1 MKHGKMTTNSGRP
14 RRKCVS
20 VSFVGD
26 DDVIGH
32 IVDVNKKY
40 ESRKQ
45 KKRLS
50 LQHTRKSQLKYT
62 EDIEILEKLSD
73 SDEENFQPSVFEE
86 QGDGQVAG
94 SDVFQFKTAKK
105 SGSMALKA
113 SEARTPKT
121 PKSILKNSNSV
132 SSGKRKT
139 ENVTPRRGEGTPK
152 KGTQGKLTRKGRKPE
167 ATTPFKLRK
176 RAEYICDDVDLDSD
190 SSDTDSE
197 EGESDTETSATPA
210 PPTTPRSRRKIQ
222 EAADMPHMV
231 EEYFDLHSQGGLS
244 TTSDRTLAKLG
255 TGKMDQESLNE
266 LLRRVPSKH
275 SSECQQMYEEHRELF
290 HKWMFYMCN
299 GYNILLHGLG
309 SKRTLLEDFRRSE
322 LKDLDHV
329 VINGYFPSLTIKHIL
344 NTITDEILEAEGT
357 YKSPLDQVEFIKSQ
371 FETKDYRDFFLVV
384 HNIDGVMLRP
394 EKIQNILSLLSQIRG
409 FHIVASIDHINAPL
423 IWDQTKCSR
432 YRWLWYDVT
441 TYLPYTDETSY
452 ENSLLVQQTGS
463 LALSSMS
470 HVMKSL
476 TTNAKQIFL
485 LLAKHQ
491 LENKDSST
499 YLGMSLQDLYQR
511 CREAFLVNSDLTL
524 RAQLTEFRDHKLIKS
539 KKGFEGIEY
548 LVIPVDN
555 ATLTEFTEQHESS
568 V

>member
-32 IVDVNKKY
+32 IVDVNKRY

-50 LQHTRKSQLKYT
+50 LQHTRKNQLKYT
-62 EDIEILEKLSD
+62 EDIEIIEQSD

-121 PKSILKNSNSV
+121 PKSILKNSISV

-139 ENVTPRRGEGTPK
+139 ENVTPRKGEGTPK

-176 RAEYICDDVDLDSD
+176 RAEYICDDVDVDSD

-197 EGESDTETSATPA
+197 DGESDTETSATPV

-275 SSECQQMYEEHRELF
+275 SRECQQMYEEHRELF

-329 VINGYFPSLTIKHIL
+329 VVNGYFPSLTIKHIL

>member
-1 MKHGKMTTNSGRP
+1 MSTNSGRP

-32 IVDVNKKY
+32 IYDASQGKKAKP
-40 ESRKQ
+40 RN
-45 KKRLS
+45 RLS
-50 LQHTRKSQLKYT
+50 LQHKRRSQLKYT
-62 EDIEILEKLSD
+62 EDIEIIERSD
-73 SDEENFQPSVFEE
+73 SDSNEENIPSAVFGDNEE
-86 QGDGQVAG
+86 ENQVAG
-94 SDVFQFKTAKK
+94 SDLFQFKTPKK
-105 SGSMALKA
+105 SGSMAQKA

-121 PKSILKNSNSV
+121 PKSILK
-132 SSGKRKT
+132 SSRKGS
-139 ENVTPRRGEGTPK
+139 ESRTPQKGEGTPTKGLQVK
-152 KGTQGKLTRKGRKPE
+152 KKGRKPE

-176 RAEYICDDVDLDSD
+176 RAEYICDDIDVDSD
-190 SSDTDSE
+190 SSDTDSG
-197 EGESDTETSATPA
+197 EGESDTETTKV

-231 EEYFDLHSQGGLS
+231 EEYFDLHSQGGMS
-244 TTSDRTLAKLG
+244 MVTSDRTLAKLG
-255 TGKMDQESLNE
+255 STKMDQDSLNE
-266 LLRRVPSKH
+266 LLKRIPSKH
-275 SSECQQMYEEHRELF
+275 SSECKQMYEEHRELF
-290 HKWMFYMCN
+290 SRWMFHMCN

-309 SKRTLLEDFRRSE
+309 SKRTLIEDFRRSE
-322 LKDLDHV
+322 LKDVDHIV
-329 VINGYFPSLTIKHIL
+329 VNGYFPSLTIKHIL
-344 NTITDEILEAEGT
+344 NTIIDDILEVEGSHR
-357 YKSPLDQVEFIKSQ
+357 SPLDQVDFIKSQ
-371 FETKDYRDFFLVV
+371 FETKDYRDFFLIV

-394 EKIQNILSLLSQIRG
+394 EKVQNILSLLSQIRG
-409 FHIVASIDHINAPL
+409 FHIIASIDHINAPL

-432 YRWLWYDVT
+432 YCWLWYDVT

-452 ENSLLVQQTGS
+452 ENSLLVQQTGA

-476 TTNAKQIFL
+476 TTNAKQIFI

-491 LENKDSST
+491 MENKDSGT
-499 YLGMSLQDLYQR
+499 YIGMSLQDLYQR

-555 ATLTEFTEQHESS
+555 ATLTEFIEQHDSN

>member
-1 MKHGKMTTNSGRP
+1 MTTNSGRP

-32 IVDVNKKY
+32 IVDTNQKNAGKKNN
-40 ESRKQ
+40 
-45 KKRLS
+45 RLS
-50 LQHTRKSQLKYT
+50 LQHKKKSQLKYT
-62 EDIEILEKLSD
+62 EDIEISEKSD
-73 SDEENFQPSVFEE
+73 SDEENIQPSVFEDQE
-86 QGDGQVAG
+86 EGQIAG
-94 SDVFQFKTAKK
+94 SDVFQFKSVKK
-105 SGSMALKA
+105 SGSMAQKA
-113 SEARTPKT
+113 SEARTPQT
-121 PKSILKNSNSV
+121 PKSILKKNSTVGSE
-132 SSGKRKT
+132 KR
-139 ENVTPRRGEGTPK
+139 EAQNGAREGEGTPK
-152 KGTQGKLTRKGRKPE
+152 KVLQVKPLRKGRKPE

-176 RAEYICDDVDLDSD
+176 RAEYICDDIDDDTDSSD
-190 SSDTDSE
+190 SSSE
-197 EGESDTETSATPA
+197 EEENGPA
-210 PPTTPRSRRKIQ
+210 AKVPPTTPRSRRKIQ

-231 EEYFDLHSQGGLS
+231 EEYFDLHSQGGVSL
-244 TTSDRTLAKLG
+244 TSDRTLAKLG
-255 TGKMDQESLNE
+255 TGKMDQDSLNE

-275 SSECQQMYEEHRELF
+275 SSECHQMYSEHRELF
-290 HKWMFYMCN
+290 PRWMFYMCN

-309 SKRTLLEDFRRSE
+309 SKRTLMDDFRKSE

-329 VINGYFPSLTIKHIL
+329 VVNGYFPSLTIKHIL
-344 NTITDEILEAEGT
+344 NTITDEILEAVGS

-371 FETKDYRDFFLVV
+371 FETKDYRDFFLII

-394 EKIQNILSLLSQIRG
+394 EKVQNILSLLSQIRG

-452 ENSLLVQQTGS
+452 ENSLLVQQTGA

-491 LENKDSST
+491 IDNKDSST
-499 YLGMSLQDLYQR
+499 YQGMSLQDLYQR

-548 LVIPVDN
+548 LVIPVDT
-555 ATLTEFTEQHESS
+555 ATLTEFTEQQESC